1 MRDHAGPWARRLFGV
16 LWVDRGRVGMPLAL
30 LAMVACG
37 IVLVYPSLKLALWKY
52 FREAFVKE
60 VWLWD

>member
-1 MRDHAGPWARRLFGV
+1 
-16 LWVDRGRVGMPLAL
+16 MPLAL